1 MKEDFNMSQV
11 QIKELNTFSKYKS
24 LLSELVRRDIKNK
37 YRNSVLGV
45 LWSLLDPLLSMIV
58 LTLVFSTLFHRV
70 HDYPIYYLSGQ
81 LTYGLFR
88 SGSTQAMKS
97 LLGSSMIWKSIY
109 VPKYIYALS
118 AILSN
123 FVTFVFSLIILFGIM
138 IVMRFEF
145 TVYIIFASLP
155 ILIILIM
162 ALGVGLILGTLN
174 VFFRDIEHLYS
185 VFCLMLMYALPI
197 FYPPDILPA
206 QFKFIQTYNPLF
218 YLLMCMRDCFYF
230 GKLYSLQEI
239 LIPTVVALI
248 LLAIGIWMLRRYQ
261 DRFIL
266 YV

>member
-1 MKEDFNMSQV
+1 MSQV
-11 QIKELNTFSKYKS
+11 QIQELNTFSKYKS

-58 LTLVFSTLFHRV
+58 LTIVFSTLFHRV
-70 HDYPIYYLSGQ
+70 HDYPIYYLTGQ
-81 LTYGLFR
+81 LSYTLFR

-97 LLGSSMIWKSIY
+97 LLGSASIWKSIY

-118 AILSN
+118 AVLSN
-123 FVTFVFSLIILFGIM
+123 FVTFMFSLIILFAIM
-138 IVMRFEF
+138 IVMGVNF

-162 ALGVGLILGTLN
+162 AFGAGLILGTLN
-174 VFFRDIEHLYS
+174 VFFRDVEHLYS
-185 VFCLMLMYALPI
+185 VFCLMLLYALPI
-197 FYPPDILPA
+197 FYPADILPA
-206 QFKFIQTYNPLF
+206 KFKFIQTYNPLF
-218 YLLMCMRDCFYF
+218 YLITCMRDCFYY
-230 GKLYSLQEI
+230 GKLYSVTDI
-239 LIPTVVALI
+239 LIPAVAAFVI
-248 LLAIGIWMLRRYQ
+248 LGIGILMLKKYQ

>member
-1 MKEDFNMSQV
+1 MSQI

-24 LLSELVRRDIKNK
+24 LLSELVRRDIRNK

-58 LTLVFSTLFHRV
+58 LTIVFSTLFNRV
-70 HDYPIYYLSGQ
+70 HDYPVYYLTGQ
-81 LTYGLFR
+81 LTYTLFR
-88 SGSTQAMKS
+88 GGSTQAMKS
-97 LLGSSMIWKSIY
+97 LVSSSNIWKSVY
-109 VPKYIYALS
+109 VPKYLYALS
-118 AILSN
+118 SVLSS
-123 FVTFVFSLIILFGIM
+123 FVTFLFSLVILFAIM
-138 IVMRFEF
+138 FVLGFDF

-174 VFFRDIEHLYS
+174 VFFRDVEHLYS

-197 FYPPDILPA
+197 FYPADILPP
-206 QFKFIQTYNPLF
+206 QFQFIQTYNPLF
-218 YLLMCMRDCFYF
+218 YLVMCMRDCFYY
-230 GKLYSLQEI
+230 GKLYSLPEI
-239 LIPTVVALI
+239 IIPTIAAFI
-248 LLAIGIWMLRRYQ
+248 LLGLGIIMLRKYQ